1 MIRVV
6 IVDDEALVRSG
17 FTLILNATP
26 DIRVVAS
33 ASGVDALEVIKAEKP
48 DVLLLDIRMPQVDGL
63 TLLNVLAAM
72 PDRPAIAMLTTFDAD
87 EYVLTALN
95 AGASGFLLKDTE
107 PDQLAQYVRALAAGG
122 VVLAP
127 RASRRLL
134 DTQPGRPAMDAESER
149 VATLTGRE
157 QQVLA
162 LVAQGL
168 SNAEIGGRLY
178 LGAGTVKDH
187 VSAILAKLGVAGR
200 VQAALAAQRAG
211 LLDAHD
217 GAERD
222 DTV

>member
-1 MIRVV
+1 MIRVI

-17 FTLILNATP
+17 FTMILNATP

-33 ASGVDALEVIKAEKP
+33 ATGVDALEVIEAEKP
-48 DVLLLDIRMPQVDGL
+48 DVLLLDVRMPQVDGL
-63 TLLNVLAAM
+63 TLLNVLNGR

-87 EYVLTALN
+87 EYVLAALN

-107 PDQLAQYVRALAAGG
+107 PEQLAQYVRALAAGG

-127 RASRRLL
+127 RASQRLL
-134 DTQPGRPAMDAESER
+134 ASHPPTASVMDAEAER
-149 VATLTGRE
+149 VGTLSDRE
-157 QQVLA
+157 QQVLT
-162 LVAQGL
+162 LVAEGL

-211 LLDAHD
+211 LLPDRDA
-217 GAERD
+217 AS
-222 DTV
+222 

>member
-1 MIRVV
+1 
-6 IVDDEALVRSG
+6 
-17 FTLILNATP
+17 
-26 DIRVVAS
+26 
-33 ASGVDALEVIKAEKP
+33 
-48 DVLLLDIRMPQVDGL
+48 
-63 TLLNVLAAM
+63 
-72 PDRPAIAMLTTFDAD
+72 MLTTFDAD
-87 EYVLTALN
+87 EYVLAALN

-134 DTQPGRPAMDAESER
+134 DTQPGRLAMDAEAER

-157 QQVLA
+157 QQVLT
-162 LVAQGL
+162 LVAEGL

-178 LGAGTVKDH
+178 LSAGTVKDH

-211 LLDAHD
+211 LLDTQD
-217 GAERD
+217 GAERG

>member
-63 TLLNVLAAM
+63 TLLNVLTAM

-134 DTQPGRPAMDAESER
+134 DTQPGRPAMDAEAER

>member
-33 ASGVDALEVIKAEKP
+33 ATGVDALEVIKAEKP

-63 TLLNVLAAM
+63 TLLNVLSAL
-72 PDRPAIAMLTTFDAD
+72 PHRPAIAMLTTFDAD
-87 EYVLTALN
+87 EYVLAALN

-134 DTQPGRPAMDAESER
+134 DTQPGRLAMDAEAER

-157 QQVLA
+157 QQVLT
-162 LVAQGL
+162 LVAEGL

-178 LGAGTVKDH
+178 LSAGTVKDH

-211 LLDAHD
+211 LLDTQD
-217 GAERD
+217 GAERG

>member
-63 TLLNVLAAM
+63 TLLNVLTAM
-72 PDRPAIAMLTTFDAD
+72 PHRPAIAMLTTFDAD

-134 DTQPGRPAMDAESER
+134 DTQPGRLAMDAEAER

-162 LVAQGL
+162 LVAHGL

>member
-33 ASGVDALEVIKAEKP
+33 ATGVDALEVITAERP

-63 TLLNVLAAM
+63 TLLNVLAGQ

-95 AGASGFLLKDTE
+95 SGASGFLLKDTE
-107 PDQLAQYVRALAAGG
+107 PEQLAQYVRALAAGG

-134 DTQPGRPAMDAESER
+134 EAHPGPTTPDVEAER
-149 VATLTGRE
+149 VSSLTDRE
-157 QQVLA
+157 RQVLA
-162 LVAQGL
+162 LVAEGL

-200 VQAALAAQRAG
+200 VQAALVAQRAG
-211 LLDAHD
+211 LLGD
-217 GAERD
+217 GAGG
-222 DTV
+222 T

>member
-6 IVDDEALVRSG
+6 IVDDEALVRGG

-63 TLLNVLAAM
+63 TLLNVLTAM

-134 DTQPGRPAMDAESER
+134 DTQPGRLAMDAEAER

>member
-33 ASGVDALEVIKAEKP
+33 ATGVDALEVIKAEKP

-63 TLLNVLAAM
+63 TLLNVLSAL
-72 PDRPAIAMLTTFDAD
+72 PHRPAIAMLTTFDAD
-87 EYVLTALN
+87 EYVLAALN

-134 DTQPGRPAMDAESER
+134 DTQPGRLAMDAEAER

-157 QQVLA
+157 QQVLT
-162 LVAQGL
+162 LVAEGL

-211 LLDAHD
+211 LLDTQD
-217 GAERD
+217 GAERG

>member
-134 DTQPGRPAMDAESER
+134 DTQPGRLAMDAEAER

>member
-33 ASGVDALEVIKAEKP
+33 ATGVDALEVIKAEKP

-63 TLLNVLAAM
+63 TLLNVLSAL
-72 PDRPAIAMLTTFDAD
+72 PHRPAIAMLTTFDAD
-87 EYVLTALN
+87 EYVLAALN

-134 DTQPGRPAMDAESER
+134 DTQPGRLAMDAEAER
-149 VATLTGRE
+149 VATLTVRE
-157 QQVLA
+157 QQVLT
-162 LVAQGL
+162 LVAEGL

-178 LGAGTVKDH
+178 LSAGTVKDH

-211 LLDAHD
+211 LLDTQD
-217 GAERD
+217 GAERG

>member
-1 MIRVV
+1 MIRVI

-17 FTLILNATP
+17 FTMILNATP

-33 ASGVDALEVIKAEKP
+33 ATGVDAWEVIEAERP

-63 TLLNVLAAM
+63 TLLSALAAL

-87 EYVLTALN
+87 EYVMTALN
-95 AGASGFLLKDTE
+95 SGASGFLLKDTE
-107 PDQLAQYVRALAAGG
+107 PEQLAQYVRALAAGG

-127 RASRRLL
+127 RASQRLL
-134 DTQPGRPAMDAESER
+134 QAHPGLASKTDAEAER
-149 VATLTGRE
+149 VSSLTERE

-162 LVAQGL
+162 LVAEGL
-168 SNAEIGGRLY
+168 SNAEIGARLY

-211 LLDAHD
+211 LLDDREASS
-217 GAERD
+217 
-222 DTV
+222 

>member
-6 IVDDEALVRSG
+6 IVDDEALVRGG

-63 TLLNVLAAM
+63 TLLNVLTAM

-134 DTQPGRPAMDAESER
+134 DTQPGRLAMDAESER

>member
-63 TLLNVLAAM
+63 TLLNVLTAM

-134 DTQPGRPAMDAESER
+134 DTQPGRLAMDAEAER